1 MLELLDSP
9 SSKLKLPLERFW
21 RTIGGIKSGKS
32 REKRGRAVRH
42 TLLALMSVAQLL
54 KSAADLLRGPMFAGL
69 FEDIFG
75 DEAVPVRESAEGFG
89 GPGVGGL
96 ITRETWRREG

>member
-1 MLELLDSP
+1 
-9 SSKLKLPLERFW
+9 
-21 RTIGGIKSGKS
+21 
-32 REKRGRAVRH
+32 
-42 TLLALMSVAQLL
+42 MSVAQLL

-96 ITRETWRREG
+96 ITRET